1 MWSAGPPSQQGLWEE
16 RCCHGTADR
25 ASRGSGIEDGGVGA
39 GHGGVVLVVE
49 LQQDLVV
56 SLGNFKSRIIDR
68 AGIINLLS
76 FPSSTERKLG

>member
-25 ASRGSGIEDGGVGA
+25 ASRGSGIEDGGIGA

-56 SLGNFKSRIIDR
+56 SLRGTGKQQ
-68 AGIINLLS
+68 L
-76 FPSSTERKLG
+76 